1 MSGRETSGKRDGLN
15 KLLPVAAVKKNANTR
30 FMLSAILDMD
40 EAVSVK
46 ELPGNDL
53 NFTAL
58 HTKNTDSAAKRYP
71 CFCHIFGQPEP
82 GFAFHSPVPGQVA
95 TWSVS
100 NLSLSEKFD
109 VLKDFLHFSQ

>member
-46 ELPGNDL
+46 ELPGNGL
-53 NFTAL
+53 NFTA
-58 HTKNTDSAAKRYP
+58 
-71 CFCHIFGQPEP
+71 
-82 GFAFHSPVPGQVA
+82 
-95 TWSVS
+95 
-100 NLSLSEKFD
+100 
-109 VLKDFLHFSQ
+109 

>member
-46 ELPGNDL
+46 ELPGNGL

-58 HTKNTDSAAKRYP
+58 PYKKHGFRRKTVSVFLPYLRPDRTGLCVSLP
-71 CFCHIFGQPEP
+71 CAGAGGYVECFK
-82 GFAFHSPVPGQVA
+82 
-95 TWSVS
+95 
-100 NLSLSEKFD
+100 SLIVGKI
-109 VLKDFLHFSQ
+109 